1 MSGVKKAAAH
11 RAGGAARGLSAVRGR
26 GARPRIEAT
35 QADRDLAER
44 LAAWFGRAARTEL
57 PWRDGPAGARDPY
70 RVLVSEAMLQQT
82 QVSRVLERFPRFMA
96 RFPDVRALAA
106 ADEHAVLAEWS
117 GMGYYR
123 RARNLHAAAK
133 MIVEEFGG
141 RVPREVESLRRLP
154 GVGRY
159 TAGAIASMA
168 YNEAAPIVD
177 GNVARVLLRI
187 HGRDAASDDRKVQA
201 WLWERAEALAAAS
214 DRPGVVNEALMEL
227 GATVCVPGPAL
238 PRCQACPLNASCAAK
253 REGRQAEIP
262 RPKARAR
269 QKNLYCGVVVA
280 RRSDGAILME
290 QRPGKGMWAGLWQAP
305 TLESA
310 ERPVSAGEVAAAI
323 GVRAG
328 LLRPESNF
336 EHQTT
341 HRRVLFCVWRA
352 EVDERAA
359 AGISRGLWMTAA
371 KAAGLGLSN
380 AQRRI
385 LADALG
391 GGTLWA

>member
-1 MSGVKKAAAH
+1 
-11 RAGGAARGLSAVRGR
+11 
-26 GARPRIEAT
+26 
-35 QADRDLAER
+35 
-44 LAAWFGRAARTEL
+44 
-57 PWRDGPAGARDPY
+57 
-70 RVLVSEAMLQQT
+70 MLQQT
-82 QVSRVLERFPRFMA
+82 QVSRVVERFPRFMA

-123 RARNLHAAAK
+123 RAKNLHAAAK
-133 MIVEEFGG
+133 MVVDEFGG
-141 RVPREVESLRRLP
+141 EVPREVEVLRRLP

-159 TAGAIASMA
+159 TAGAIASIA
-168 YNEAAPIVD
+168 YNQAAPIVD
-177 GNVARVLLRI
+177 GNVARVLLRV
-187 HGRDAASDDRKVQA
+187 HGRDAASDDKQVQG
-201 WLWERAEALAAAS
+201 WLWERAAALAAATDS
-214 DRPGVVNEALMEL
+214 PGVVNEGMMEL

-238 PRCQACPLNASCAAK
+238 PRCEVCPLNAMCVAR
-253 REGRQAEIP
+253 REGKQAEIP

-269 QKNLYCGVVVA
+269 QKNLYCGVVVV
-280 RRSDGAILME
+280 RRNDGALLME

-305 TLESA
+305 TVESLEK
-310 ERPVSAGEVAAAI
+310 PVSVGDMAAAV

-328 LLRPESNF
+328 LLKPESNF

-352 EVDERAA
+352 EVDDCAA
-359 AGISRGLWMTAA
+359 TAVSRGLWMSAER
-371 KAAGLGLSN
+371 AAGLGLSN